1 MDLVAV
7 SRNMVDTI
15 GGSWPACRDLV
26 RVLGQ
31 FAPRCPALANSQ
43 KVISRMLLEWFPG
56 LDRFLRLQ
64 HHVHRLEFVNLFYE
78 AVEWP
83 MPIDEVLFALLQ
95 SPEDQERSIVRAQR
109 LPWANRGIRR
119 CSVKACGR
127 PLGVN
132 LLRFPIGTED
142 TDLETDLYGIYPWE
156 HTYPHLST
164 LSQLHR
170 HLTEMRMYDG
180 ECHVYSERRNRWV
193 SFYQACFA
201 CSGHCYKDIVNAL
214 WLWEG
219 PRDEQQVVVIT
230 ASAQEA
236 RIEWHGDALDEGHA
250 QWNPQWEMEYGQLRN
265 HHQREPKSSKRQLNK
280 LQKQLADKRRRKREK
295 KRRNR
300 EKRKEKKNNRRWARK
315 GN

>member
-15 GGSWPACRDLV
+15 GGSWLACRDLIKII
-26 RVLGQ
+26 GQ
-31 FAPRCPALANSQ
+31 CAPTCLALANSQ
-43 KVISRMLLEWFPG
+43 KVLSKMLRERFPG

-64 HHVHRLEFVNLFYE
+64 HHLHRLEFVNVFYE

-83 MPIDEVLFALLQ
+83 MPIEEVLFALLQ
-95 SPEDQERSIVRAQR
+95 SPEDQGRSIVRARR

-127 PLGVN
+127 PLGIN
-132 LLRFPIGTED
+132 LLRFPTGVENI
-142 TDLETDLYGIYPWE
+142 DLETDFYGSYQWAP
-156 HTYPHLST
+156 THLHLTT
-164 LSQLHR
+164 LRQFHK

-180 ECHVYSERRNRWV
+180 ECHVYSERRNRSV
-193 SFYQACFA
+193 RFYWGCFA
-201 CSGHCYKDIVNAL
+201 CSGQCYRDIVNAL

-219 PRDEQQVVVIT
+219 PSEEQQVVVIT
-230 ASAQEA
+230 TSAQA
-236 RIEWHGDALDEGHA
+236 TRDQDLGALDQVRA
-250 QWNPQWEMEYGQLRN
+250 QVNPQWEMEYGQLQN
-265 HHQREPKSSKRQLNK
+265 HQKSPTSSKRQLKK
-280 LQKQLADKRRRKREK
+280 LQKQLAGKRRKKREK